1 MDLSGPSCFVLSLLA
16 LPPPTMA
23 SFFPPIL
30 LPPRRFPRP
39 VSFSF
44 CISPPWLISWASP
57 PFCDMKF
64 EQQRVIRHEPN
75 EYLRRAAA
83 FFALFPPWAQ
93 SVAHS
98 LIHSP
103 STTTTT
109 IGFVSERGREKEN
122 RKRVGQ
128 FSHRRATSQRR
139 GGECAVI
146 VSGYL
151 PRRLLPPVPLQ
162 PPKPPPQVRPTW

>member
-1 MDLSGPSCFVLSLLA
+1 
-16 LPPPTMA
+16 MA

-30 LPPRRFPRP
+30 LPPRRDARP

-44 CISPPWLISWASP
+44 CISPPPRLISWALP

-75 EYLRRAAA
+75 EYLRRRR
-83 FFALFPPWAQ
+83 LIRSLSPRGPRQ
-93 SVAHS
+93 SLAHS

-103 STTTTT
+103 ATTT
-109 IGFVSERGREKEN
+109 IGFGSERGRESEEEN

-151 PRRLLPPVPLQ
+151 PHRLFRCNHQSRRRRLDRHGNRRSQ
-162 PPKPPPQVRPTW
+162 